1 MFFQGTSGSG
11 EFANNMQEAASSIQ
25 LADLGLKSIK
35 EKLKSGFSPFAIV
48 DRIAALNEQTAN
60 AVRTSLGQGRE
71 ITEMMQVNFANATQ
85 KTLEFGIGQKENLEL
100 FQKINAE
107 LRVNTLLTSDQ
118 ITSLNILTKNAG
130 LTQDAMAK
138 IVEGFDTIGVGV
150 SSAIGEIS
158 GIERMSRSYGVS
170 VNQLLT
176 TVSDKLSVVNSYGF
190 QDGVRGFSRMVAKAQ
205 MLRMDVDST
214 LSTTRELLDPNKAI
228 EFSTAMQQLGI
239 NAGGLTDVFRVMY
252 NAQSD
257 TEQFQDD
264 IQTAL
269 ASLTMFNEETGQIT
283 ISPEQRRQLIEF
295 APRVGMAVD
304 DAMNAAVRSRK
315 RFETFNILDGFAEL
329 NEEEKEFLANVGQL
343 NQGKFEVVMDDQAF
357 DIQDIL
363 NMDSEQRGAFMDRLR
378 GQLEEANMSDRD
390 IAERQLGVLE
400 SIDAELKKQLFRPT
414 SAAINN
420 DVFMEGF
427 EGLAGQYENSIN
439 NIGATVTQF
448 IENDLEGTISNLSR
462 YLGIQM
468 DVAQEF
474 LNNLDT
480 SDLTNFIDSAGDAL
494 DEMTGAVDD
503 ATEALIR
510 YERHQG
516 FVYER
521 QSESP
526 TPMAEGG
533 VVTQAVNA
541 IVGEAGPEAV
551 IPLDRLEQI
560 LTTSASSPTPVSVD
574 VRATFSVDVNG
585 IEVNSQLNDDQIQ
598 KIGLAAVN
606 NSKVMS
612 QIVSEVNGTGT
623 RYGMGINNPR
633 ADNA

>member
-35 EKLKSGFSPFAIV
+35 DKLKSGFSPFAIV

-100 FQKINAE
+100 FQKINEE

-138 IVEGFDTIGVGV
+138 IVEGFDTIGFGV

-158 GIERMSRSYGVS
+158 DIERMSRSFGVS

-176 TVSDKLSVVNSYGF
+176 TVSDKLSVINSYGF

-205 MLRMDVDST
+205 MLRMDIDST

-283 ISPEQRRQLIEF
+283 ISPEQRRQLTIC
-295 APRVGMAVD
+295 
-304 DAMNAAVRSRK
+304 
-315 RFETFNILDGFAEL
+315 
-329 NEEEKEFLANVGQL
+329 
-343 NQGKFEVVMDDQAF
+343 
-357 DIQDIL
+357 
-363 NMDSEQRGAFMDRLR
+363 
-378 GQLEEANMSDRD
+378 LE
-390 IAERQLGVLE
+390 
-400 SIDAELKKQLFRPT
+400 
-414 SAAINN
+414 
-420 DVFMEGF
+420 
-427 EGLAGQYENSIN
+427 
-439 NIGATVTQF
+439 
-448 IENDLEGTISNLSR
+448 
-462 YLGIQM
+462 
-468 DVAQEF
+468 
-474 LNNLDT
+474 
-480 SDLTNFIDSAGDAL
+480 
-494 DEMTGAVDD
+494 
-503 ATEALIR
+503 
-510 YERHQG
+510 
-516 FVYER
+516 
-521 QSESP
+521 
-526 TPMAEGG
+526 
-533 VVTQAVNA
+533 
-541 IVGEAGPEAV
+541 
-551 IPLDRLEQI
+551 
-560 LTTSASSPTPVSVD
+560 
-574 VRATFSVDVNG
+574 
-585 IEVNSQLNDDQIQ
+585 
-598 KIGLAAVN
+598 
-606 NSKVMS
+606 
-612 QIVSEVNGTGT
+612 
-623 RYGMGINNPR
+623 
-633 ADNA
+633 

>member
-1 MFFQGTSGSG
+1 MFFQGTGGSG

-48 DRIAALNEQTAN
+48 DRVAALNEQTAN

-100 FQKINAE
+100 FQKINNE

-363 NMDSEQRGAFMDRLR
+363 SMDSDQRGKFMDKLR
-378 GQLEEANMSDRD
+378 AQLEEANMSDRD

-400 SIDAELKKQLFRPT
+400 SIDTQLKSELFRPT
-414 SAAINN
+414 SAAVNSE
-420 DVFMEGF
+420 VFMDQFKGIASSYDSFVE
-427 EGLAGQYENSIN
+427 
-439 NIGATVTQF
+439 NIGETVTQF

-462 YLGIQM
+462 YLGVQM

-474 LNNLDT
+474 LNQLDT
-480 SDLTNFIDSAGDAL
+480 SDLTSFIDSTGEAL

-510 YERHQG
+510 YERQQG

-521 QSESP
+521 QSEQP
-526 TPMAEGG
+526 RPMAEGG

-560 LTTSASSPTPVSVD
+560 LTTSASSPTPVTVD

-585 IEVNSQLNDDQIQ
+585 IEVNSQLTDDQIQ
-598 KIGLAAVN
+598 KIGMAAVN

>member
-1 MFFQGTSGSG
+1 MFAQGTGGSG
-11 EFANNMQEAASSIQ
+11 EFAQNMQEAASSIE

-35 EKLKSGFSPFAIV
+35 DKLKSGFSPFAIV
-48 DRIAALNEQTAN
+48 DRVAALNQQTAD

-100 FQKINAE
+100 FQKINNE
-107 LRVNTLLTSDQ
+107 LRVNTLLTSEQ

-176 TVSDKLSVVNSYGF
+176 TVSDKLSVINSYGF

-295 APRVGMAVD
+295 APKVGMAVD

-363 NMDSEQRGAFMDRLR
+363 SMDSDQRGKFMDKLR
-378 GQLEEANMSDRD
+378 AQLEEANMSDRD

-400 SIDAELKKQLFRPT
+400 SIDAQLKSELFRPT
-414 SAAINN
+414 SAAVNSE
-420 DVFMEGF
+420 VFMDEFKGIATRYDSF
-427 EGLAGQYENSIN
+427 VDNLGE
-439 NIGATVTQF
+439 TVTQF
-448 IENDLEGTISNLSR
+448 IENDLEGTITNLSR
-462 YLGIQM
+462 YLGVQL
-468 DVAQEF
+468 DLAQEF

-480 SDLTNFIDSAGDAL
+480 SDLTQFINTTGDAL
-494 DEMTGAVDD
+494 DEMTGAVDE

-510 YERHQG
+510 YERQQG

-521 QSESP
+521 QSEQP
-526 TPMAEGG
+526 RQMAEGG

-560 LTTSASSPTPVSVD
+560 MITSTSSPTPVTVD
-574 VRATFSVDVNG
+574 VNARFSVDVNG
-585 IEVNSQLNDDQIQ
+585 IEVNSQLTDDQIQ
-598 KIGLAAVN
+598 KIGMAAVN
-606 NSKVMS
+606 NP
-612 QIVSEVNGTGT
+612 QIMAKIVGEVSGTGT
-623 RYGMGINNPR
+623 RYGMGINNPMVN
-633 ADNA
+633 NA